1 MQNYKLDFNASSNKA
16 ITAKYI
22 IFLLKINKMNGQPE
36 LRNSMKTTTTP
47 SILFLLSALTL
58 WFTFDR
64 SSY

>member
-16 ITAKYI
+16 IIAKYI
-22 IFLLKINKMNGQPE
+22 IFLLKMNKMNDQPE